1 MRVMGDWL
9 FALPLLWMTLVIFAA
24 AYLVAAGVCL
34 VVVGL
39 AVNGRA
45 RVFKAFSP
53 GMLTPL
59 GVIFGLFVGFV
70 AMQAWNDFDKA
81 KVAVVTEA
89 SALRAV
95 VLFDGS
101 LPEEQRTHLRSLINR
116 HIDEAVNREWPAMA
130 QHRLTLASSS
140 TALIEALQ
148 LTLSLEPQ
156 DESQGMAQREIVA
169 SLNRA
174 LDARRQRITISQ
186 SGAGPVQW
194 AAILL
199 LGLCMLIA
207 IAMVHSDNRRTC
219 AIAVT
224 LFATGIA
231 LSALLIAAYSRPFT
245 GDISVG
251 PELLTNSTTGA
262 GAHSRSRD
270 IEDFSRGI

>member
-1 MRVMGDWL
+1 MGDWL

-24 AYLVAAGVCL
+24 AYLVAAGVYL

-45 RVFKAFSP
+45 VCSRRFRRKCYHHLASSLACLSVLSPSRP
-53 GMLTPL
+53 GMTSIRPRLRSTQRP
-59 GVIFGLFVGFV
+59 
-70 AMQAWNDFDKA
+70 AH
-81 KVAVVTEA
+81 
-89 SALRAV
+89 RAV
-95 VLFDGS
+95 VVLDES
-101 LPEEQRTHLRSLINR
+101 LPEEQRIHLRTLINR

-130 QHRLTLASSS
+130 QHRLTLASPP
-140 TALIEALQ
+140 TALVEALQ
-148 LTLSLEPQ
+148 LTVSLKPQ
-156 DESQGMAQREIVA
+156 DESQRMAQREIIA
-169 SLNRA
+169 ALNRA

-186 SGAGPVQW
+186 SGVGPVQW

-207 IAMVHSDNRRTC
+207 IAMVHSDNRLTC

-251 PELLTNSTTGA
+251 PELFTTLPMPRQQ
-262 GAHSRSRD
+262 S
-270 IEDFSRGI
+270 I

>member
-1 MRVMGDWL
+1 MRLGDWL
-9 FALPLLWMTLVIFAA
+9 LALSLPWMTLVIFAA
-24 AYLVAAGVCL
+24 AYLVAAGVYL

-39 AVNGRA
+39 AVNGLA
-45 RVFKAFSP
+45 RVFNAFSP
-53 GMLTPL
+53 AMLTPL
-59 GVIFGLFVGFV
+59 GVIFGLLVGFV
-70 AMQAWNDFDKA
+70 ALQTWNDFDKA

-89 SALRAV
+89 SALRVVV
-95 VLFDGS
+95 VLDDS
-101 LPEEQRTHLRSLINR
+101 LPEEQRMHLRTLINR

-130 QHRLTLASSS
+130 QHLLTLASPP
-140 TALIEALQ
+140 TALVEALQ
-148 LTLSLEPQ
+148 LTVSLKPQ
-156 DESQGMAQREIVA
+156 DESQRVAQRVMA
-169 SLNRA
+169 ALNRA

-186 SGAGPVQW
+186 SGVGPVQW

-231 LSALLIAAYSRPFT
+231 VSALLIAAYSRPFT

-251 PELLTNSTTGA
+251 PELFTTLPMPRQQ
-262 GAHSRSRD
+262 S
-270 IEDFSRGI
+270 I

>member
-39 AVNGRA
+39 AVKNGRA

-95 VLFDGS
+95 VLFDES

-174 LDARRQRITISQ
+174 LER
-186 SGAGPVQW
+186 GV
-194 AAILL
+194 
-199 LGLCMLIA
+199 
-207 IAMVHSDNRRTC
+207 
-219 AIAVT
+219 
-224 LFATGIA
+224 
-231 LSALLIAAYSRPFT
+231 SASP
-245 GDISVG
+245 SVNPG
-251 PELLTNSTTGA
+251 
-262 GAHSRSRD
+262 
-270 IEDFSRGI
+270 

>member
-9 FALPLLWMTLVIFAA
+9 LALPLPWMTLVIFAA
-24 AYLVAAGVCL
+24 AYLVAAGVYL

-39 AVNGRA
+39 AVNGLA

-53 GMLTPL
+53 QMLTPL
-59 GVIFGLFVGFV
+59 GVIFGLIVGFV
-70 AMQAWNDFDKA
+70 ALQTWNDFDKA
-81 KVAVVTEA
+81 KVAVDTEA
-89 SALRAV
+89 SALRVVV
-95 VLFDGS
+95 VLDES
-101 LPEEQRTHLRSLINR
+101 LPEEQRIHLRTLINR

-130 QHRLTLASSS
+130 QHLLTLASPP
-140 TALIEALQ
+140 TALVEALQ
-148 LTLSLEPQ
+148 LTVSLKPQ
-156 DESQGMAQREIVA
+156 DESQRMAQREIIA
-169 SLNRA
+169 ALNRA

-186 SGAGPVQW
+186 SGVGPVQW

-231 LSALLIAAYSRPFT
+231 LSALLIAAYSRPFS

-251 PELLTNSTTGA
+251 PEPFTTLPMPRQQ
-262 GAHSRSRD
+262 S
-270 IEDFSRGI
+270 I